1 MVKKIKHVVL
11 NRRTPPPL
19 CSSPF
24 QGYSWMVA
32 TNDDPTIGTQE
43 NPYTLEEFNFL
54 VLIGRWSFISY
65 SMLFVLLLCS
75 CMSGANRSG
84 MDVEPPLYNG
94 ETSGTFSAELLRKSL
109 AELNTKYARFVVTD
123 TLESTFCFEV
133 DTLASSSGTARLAM
147 PIDENTYVG
156 KIVLPDT
163 VVYRNR
169 AYALTDIYTAFRG
182 QQKLT
187 DVVLPHT
194 VRSLSCS
201 CFAECVSL
209 EVIHLPANLEFVD
222 CDVFVHCDRL
232 RDIYIDALVPPVASR
247 FTFMGFNVSKC
258 TLHVPQGRKQK
269 YRQADGWKDF
279 GRIIEE

>member
-1 MVKKIKHVVL
+1 MVKKIKHVAL
-11 NRRTPPPL
+11 NHRTPPPL

-24 QGYSWMVA
+24 HGDS
-32 TNDDPTIGTQE
+32 
-43 NPYTLEEFNFL
+43 L
-54 VLIGRWSFISY
+54 
-65 SMLFVLLLCS
+65 LFVLLLCS

-109 AELNTKYARFVVTD
+109 AELNTKYVRLVVTD
-123 TLESTFCFEV
+123 TLGSTFYYEV

-147 PIDENTYVG
+147 PIDENTYVD